1 MIFAGLSY
9 TCAAVAMVVL
19 AGLLTTRYRHSDLAR
34 RVAIVCAVSAVWA
47 GVLAFSARYGERRPW
62 IEVGVMALRY
72 AGWLFALSTP
82 NARSFHPWIVRGGF
96 ALCAALAVMALVGA
110 LMVTGTPL
118 PINPVV
124 LHSASG
130 LLLACAGLVLTEQVV
145 RNATP
150 GSSHGLRLLVAGIGG
165 QFAYDLFL
173 FSQAQLLGELD
184 PVAWA
189 LRGLVVA
196 VLAIPVG
203 YSFRHLP
210 VSEPRV
216 FISRHVVFYTSAF
229 VAVGMYLCFM
239 ALGGFLVRE
248 HGGSWGNAFQVVF
261 LGGAAAVLISLLV
274 SESPLRRLR
283 VFISKHFYRTKY
295 DHRTAW
301 LQFVQTLSAIDE
313 PDPRR
318 TAINAV
324 AQLLGSPGG
333 LLMMRD
339 DGGDRYVAQAA
350 WPEDL
355 PSFAERTGVLAD
367 ADLPRFL
374 AERQWVVD
382 LGEYR
387 EFPER
392 YGTLELPPWLVPG
405 GPWRIV
411 TPLLVGNR
419 LLGFLVLRA
428 PPPPF
433 TMTYE
438 DRDLLKT
445 AGRHVAVQLAQQQ
458 ADAKLTE
465 GRQFDAYNRF
475 AAFVMHDLKNSVAQ
489 LQLLVANAARHR
501 HDPEFVEDAIST
513 ISNAVERMTRLIE
526 QLQGRDLAGTR
537 REVDLA
543 SVARAAV
550 ARAQA
555 RRPAVTVSGAL
566 DGVTVN
572 ADPERLTTILDHVIR
587 NAQDATPP
595 GGSVELLLAADGGNA
610 RLTVS
615 DTGAGMDPEFVR
627 QRLFRPFD
635 TTKGSKGMGIGAYQV
650 REYVRSL
657 GGDVDVQSTPGVG
670 TQFCIRLGLC
680 PKTSNAS

>member
-1 MIFAGLSY
+1 
-9 TCAAVAMVVL
+9 
-19 AGLLTTRYRHSDLAR
+19 
-34 RVAIVCAVSAVWA
+34 
-47 GVLAFSARYGERRPW
+47 
-62 IEVGVMALRY
+62 
-72 AGWLFALSTP
+72 
-82 NARSFHPWIVRGGF
+82 
-96 ALCAALAVMALVGA
+96 
-110 LMVTGTPL
+110 
-118 PINPVV
+118 
-124 LHSASG
+124 
-130 LLLACAGLVLTEQVV
+130 
-145 RNATP
+145 
-150 GSSHGLRLLVAGIGG
+150 
-165 QFAYDLFL
+165 
-173 FSQAQLLGELD
+173 
-184 PVAWA
+184 
-189 LRGLVVA
+189 
-196 VLAIPVG
+196 
-203 YSFRHLP
+203 
-210 VSEPRV
+210 
-216 FISRHVVFYTSAF
+216 
-229 VAVGMYLCFM
+229 
-239 ALGGFLVRE
+239 
-248 HGGSWGNAFQVVF
+248 
-261 LGGAAAVLISLLV
+261 
-274 SESPLRRLR
+274 
-283 VFISKHFYRTKY
+283 
-295 DHRTAW
+295 
-301 LQFVQTLSAIDE
+301 
-313 PDPRR
+313 
-318 TAINAV
+318 
-324 AQLLGSPGG
+324 
-333 LLMMRD
+333 
-339 DGGDRYVAQAA
+339 
-350 WPEDL
+350 
-355 PSFAERTGVLAD
+355 
-367 ADLPRFL
+367 
-374 AERQWVVD
+374 
-382 LGEYR
+382 
-387 EFPER
+387 
-392 YGTLELPPWLVPG
+392 
-405 GPWRIV
+405 
-411 TPLLVGNR
+411 
-419 LLGFLVLRA
+419 
-428 PPPPF
+428 
-433 TMTYE
+433 
-438 DRDLLKT
+438 
-445 AGRHVAVQLAQQQ
+445 VQLAQQQ

-465 GRQFDAYNRF
+465 GRQFDAYNRL

>member
-9 TCAAVAMVVL
+9 TCAAVAMAVL
-19 AGLLTTRYRHSDLAR
+19 TGFLLVRHRHNDLAR

-62 IEVGVMALRY
+62 IEMGVMALRY

-96 ALCAALAVMALVGA
+96 LLCAGLAVVALVGA
-110 LMVTGTPL
+110 LLAGAALSMDPTM
-118 PINPVV
+118 
-124 LHSASG
+124 LHSGTG
-130 LLLACAGLVLTEQVV
+130 LLLSCAGLVLTEQVV
-145 RNATP
+145 RNAPP
-150 GSSHGLRLLVAGIGG
+150 GNSRGVRLLIVGIGG

-173 FSQAQLLGELD
+173 FSQAQLLGEVD

-196 VLAIPVG
+196 ALALPMAV
-203 YSFRHLP
+203 SFRHLP
-210 VSEPRV
+210 AAQPRV

-229 VAVGMYLCFM
+229 VAVGMYLSFM

-248 HGGSWGNAFQVVF
+248 HGGSWGNALQVVF
-261 LGGAAAVLISLLV
+261 LCGAAAVLISLLV

-295 DHRTAW
+295 DHRAAW
-301 LQFVQTLSAIDE
+301 LQFVQTLSAIGD

-318 TAINAV
+318 TAIAAV

-333 LLMMRD
+333 LLVMREES
-339 DGGDRYVAQAA
+339 GSRYFAQAA

-355 PSFAERTGVLAD
+355 GSFAERTGIDAG

-382 LGEYR
+382 LDEYA

-392 YGTLELPPWLVPG
+392 YRTLDLPSWLAPG
-405 GPWRIV
+405 GPWRII

-419 LLGFLVLRA
+419 LLAFLVLRA

-458 ADAKLTE
+458 ADAKLAE

-513 ISNAVERMTRLIE
+513 ISNAVDRMTRLIE

-543 SVARAAV
+543 AVTRAAV
-550 ARAQA
+550 QRAQA
-555 RRPAVTVSGAL
+555 RRPAVKVSGAL
-566 DGVTVN
+566 DGATVN

-595 GGSVELLLAADGGNA
+595 SGSVELLLATEEGSA

-615 DTGAGMDPEFVR
+615 DTGAGMDAEFVR

-657 GGDVDVQSTPGVG
+657 GGEVDVQSTPGVG
-670 TQFCIRLGLC
+670 TQFCIRLETC
-680 PKTSNAS
+680 PKTSNVS

>member
-465 GRQFDAYNRF
+465 GRQFDAYNRL

>member
-9 TCAAVAMVVL
+9 TCAAVAMAVL
-19 AGLLTTRYRHSDLAR
+19 SGVLLTRFRHSDLAR

-47 GVLAFSARYGERRPW
+47 GVLAFGARYGERRPW
-62 IEVGVMALRY
+62 IEMGVMSLRY

-96 ALCAALAVMALVGA
+96 LLCAALAVVSLAGA
-110 LMVTGTPL
+110 LLLPGAPL
-118 PINPVV
+118 PINPGS

-130 LLLACAGLVLTEQVV
+130 LLLACAGLILTEQVV
-145 RNATP
+145 RNASP
-150 GSSHGLRLLVAGIGG
+150 GSSHGLRLLIVGVGG

-173 FSQAQLLGELD
+173 FSQAQLLGEVD
-184 PVAWA
+184 PAAWA

-196 VLAIPVG
+196 ALALPVG
-203 YSFRHLP
+203 FSFRHLP
-210 VSEPRV
+210 ASEPRV

-229 VAVGMYLCFM
+229 VGLGLYLCFM

-248 HGGSWGNAFQVVF
+248 HGGGWGNALQVLF
-261 LGGAAAVLISLLV
+261 LGGAAAVLISLLI

-295 DHRTAW
+295 DHRAAW
-301 LQFVQTLSAIDE
+301 LQFVQTLSAGGE

-318 TAINAV
+318 TAINAM

-333 LLMMRD
+333 LLVMHEDSGNRF
-339 DGGDRYVAQAA
+339 VAQAA

-355 PSFAERTGVLAD
+355 GSFAERTGIAAG

-374 AERQWVVD
+374 ADRQWVVD
-382 LGEYR
+382 LTEYA

-392 YGTLELPPWLVPG
+392 YGALELPSWLAPG
-405 GPWRIV
+405 GAWRIV
-411 TPLLVGNR
+411 TPLLVGSR
-419 LLGFLVLRA
+419 LLGFVVLRA

-433 TMTYE
+433 SMTYE

-458 ADAKLTE
+458 ADEKLAQ

-526 QLQGRDLAGTR
+526 QLQGREVAGTHR
-537 REVDLA
+537 VVDLA
-543 SVARAAV
+543 AVTRAAV
-550 ARAQA
+550 QRAQA
-555 RRPAVTVSGAL
+555 RRPAVRISGGL
-566 DGVTVN
+566 DGATVE

-595 GGSVELLLAADGGNA
+595 NGSVELLLSVDDGKA
-610 RLTVS
+610 QMTVS
-615 DTGAGMDPEFVR
+615 DNGAGMDAEFVR

-657 GGDVDVQSTPGVG
+657 GGEVDVQSTPGVG
-670 TQFCIRLGLC
+670 TQFCIRLGTC

>member
-9 TCAAVAMVVL
+9 TCAAFAMAVL
-19 AGLLTTRYRHSDLAR
+19 TGILLTRYRHSDLAR

-47 GVLAFSARYGERRPW
+47 ALLAFSARLGERREW
-62 IEVGVMALRY
+62 IGIAADALRY
-72 AGWLFALSTP
+72 AGWLFALSIP
-82 NARSFHPWIVRGGF
+82 NSRSFHPWIVRGGF
-96 ALCAALAVMALVGA
+96 LLCATLVIVSVSGAFVPVPALAALD
-110 LMVTGTPL
+110 
-118 PINPVV
+118 PVR
-124 LHSASG
+124 LHNASA

-145 RNATP
+145 RNAP
-150 GSSHGLRLLVAGIGG
+150 AGSARGLRLLIVGIGG

-173 FSQAQLLGELD
+173 FSQAQLLGSVDVL
-184 PVAWA
+184 AWG
-189 LRGLVVA
+189 LRGLVVTA
-196 VLAIPVG
+196 LAFPLAQ
-203 YSFRHLP
+203 SFRYLP
-210 VSEPRV
+210 ALEPRV
-216 FISRHVVFYTSAF
+216 FISRHLVFYSSAF
-229 VAVGMYLCFM
+229 VGVGMYLCLM
-239 ALGGFLVRE
+239 ALGGFLVRQ
-248 HGGSWGNAFQVVF
+248 HGGSWGNALQIVF
-261 LGGAAAVLISLLV
+261 MGGAAAVLVSLLI

-295 DHRTAW
+295 DHRSAW
-301 LQFVQTLSAIDE
+301 LQFVQTLSATGE
-313 PDPRR
+313 TDPRR
-318 TAINAV
+318 PAIAAV
-324 AQLLGSPGG
+324 AQLLASPGG
-333 LLMMRD
+333 LLMMREH
-339 DGGDRYVAQAA
+339 GGSQFMAQAA

-355 PSFAERTGVLAD
+355 GAFAARTAIDED
-367 ADLPRFL
+367 ADLPQFL

-382 LGEYR
+382 LDEYA
-387 EFPER
+387 EFPAR
-392 YGTLELPPWLVPG
+392 YGKLELPLWLKPG

-411 TPLLVGNR
+411 TPLLVGSR

-458 ADAKLTE
+458 ADEKLAE

-526 QLQGRDLAGTR
+526 QLQGREVAGAK

-543 SVARAAV
+543 VVARAAV
-550 ARAQA
+550 QRAQA
-555 RRPAVTVSGAL
+555 RRPAVAVRGELAGAL
-566 DGVTVN
+566 VH
-572 ADPERLTTILDHVIR
+572 ADPERLTTVLDHVLR

-595 GGSVELLLAADGGNA
+595 GGSVELLLAAADGSV
-610 RLTVS
+610 RITVS
-615 DTGAGMDPEFVR
+615 DNGAGMDSEFIR
-627 QRLFRPFD
+627 LRLFRPFD

-680 PKTSNAS
+680 PKTSPVS